1 MAARKV
7 ILVLILSLLLGAF
20 GSARAEPP
28 QALPRRTLA
37 DPRGAPHA
45 LDALT
50 AGGRGVILVVTSPTV
65 DQEKAQRG
73 WDDALI
79 AARPAN
85 AAARVVFLE
94 DLSQSWFKSIA
105 RAAMKKDF
113 VPDREPLLLID
124 EDGATREALGVEKA
138 TTVVLVFDARGAL
151 VATHTEAPS
160 QPAATRVW
168 AEATRGA

>member
-20 GSARAEPP
+20 GAARADGPKS
-28 QALPRRTLA
+28 LPRRSLL
-37 DPRGAPHA
+37 DPRGASHA

-50 AGGRGVILVVTSPTV
+50 AGGRGVILVVTAPTV
-65 DQEKAQRG
+65 DQERAQRG
-73 WDDALI
+73 WDEALV
-79 AARPAN
+79 AARPAD

-94 DLSQSWFKSIA
+94 DLSQSWFKSVA

-113 VPDREPLLLID
+113 VPDREPLLLVD
-124 EDGATREALGVEKA
+124 EDGATREALGVGKA
-138 TTVVLVFDARGAL
+138 ATVVLVFDKAGAL

-160 QPAATRVW
+160 RPVAARVW
-168 AEATRGA
+168 AEAAR